1 MYGLFNICAF
11 YYSKGW
17 LRVYYGLDLLLSKLS
32 KAQVA
37 ESSVSGTP
45 SLFPIGSLAEL
56 LIPIVYCFISN
67 MFFKIAKRRY
77 QDCEEIKKM
86 LCGPLI
92 CIALHKNPL
101 E

>member
-37 ESSVSGTP
+37 EISVSGTVC
-45 SLFPIGSLAEL
+45 IWLAECCLSELFL
-56 LIPIVYCFISN
+56 LSNIVYHLRHTYSGDRKESLDPVQYFNIYVMN
-67 MFFKIAKRRY
+67 VW
-77 QDCEEIKKM
+77 
-86 LCGPLI
+86 LI
-92 CIALHKNPL
+92 
-101 E
+101 